1 MPPLAVYK
9 FRPPLQKR
17 VSSST

>member
-17 VSSST
+17 VSSSA